1 METRLHLPIFPL
13 NTVLFPGGVLPLKIF
28 EQRYLDMTKRCLR
41 DESPFGVCLISE
53 GQEVGKPALPADV
66 GSIARITQWDM
77 PKLGI
82 FHLIT
87 RGEDRF
93 RVLTVQPQPDGLL
106 MGEVVRLDPEPAT
119 AVAQRHQPCID
130 VLRRLVENL
139 GEEHFPGP
147 HAFEDATWVGYRL
160 AELLPLDLMEKQRM
174 LVANDPIG
182 RLDRILHLLKRG

>member
-41 DESPFGVCLISE
+41 DESPFGVCLITE

-66 GSIARITQWDM
+66 GSVARIVHWDM

-93 RVLTVQPQPDGLL
+93 RVLTAQPQSDGLL
-106 MGEVVRLDPEPAT
+106 MGEVVRLEPEPSAP
-119 AVAQRHQPCID
+119 VEERHQPCID

-139 GEEHFPGP
+139 GEEHFPVP
-147 HAFEDATWVGYRL
+147 HAFDDATWVGYRL
-160 AELLPLDLMEKQRM
+160 AELLPLDLVEKQRM

-182 RLDRILHLLKRG
+182 RLDRILHLIKRG